1 MFVCSVAAS
10 VERRDLLERGAEA
23 AGVLRAQRAPL
34 PRPAAAP
41 PPGGGAQEDE
51 AASHLQPGGD
61 HQILFTFILF
71 FSFYSLCYGL

>member
-1 MFVCSVAAS
+1 MFVRSVAAG
-10 VERRDLLERGAEA
+10 VERRDLLQRGAEA

-51 AASHLQPGGD
+51 AASHIQPGVHIYTSIHYATGFK
-61 HQILFTFILF
+61 QTLF
-71 FSFYSLCYGL
+71 

>member
-51 AASHLQPGGD
+51 AAEHLQPGGD
-61 HQILFTFILF
+61 HQILSTFINLF
-71 FSFYSLCYGL
+71 TMPRAL

>member
-1 MFVCSVAAS
+1 MFVRSVPAG

-51 AASHLQPGGD
+51 AAPHIQPGGNT
-61 HQILFTFILF
+61 HTGLFLMN
-71 FSFYSLCYGL
+71 

>member
-51 AASHLQPGGD
+51 AASHLQPGTVRIYKSIPI
-61 HQILFTFILF
+61 HYAMVLKQTLL
-71 FSFYSLCYGL
+71 